1 MGLTLATLRLR
12 TPVVY
17 SKNKNHARVRACISC
32 NRYFERILSGERLC
46 RMIQTKDEKKRVGRD
61 RRQVPLITCAIL
73 AGGLSRRMGK
83 DKATLDF
90 VDGSLIENVY
100 LRAMTVFDKV
110 IIVSSHHRSIQGVDA
125 PVVGDVLCVKGSM
138 VGIVS
143 ALMHAETPYV
153 FVLACDMPLASE
165 ESMSAVIEAWEG
177 EDIVIPKTN
186 AGFEPLH
193 ALYSRSCISYMLN
206 FAQQGRLRIR
216 DMFPYVTVKIM
227 ENHPAFFAGGH
238 PAFLNVNTKL
248 ELKKAEEIQ
257 RQKDLP

>member
-1 MGLTLATLRLR
+1 
-12 TPVVY
+12 
-17 SKNKNHARVRACISC
+17 
-32 NRYFERILSGERLC
+32 
-46 RMIQTKDEKKRVGRD
+46 MIQTKGEKEGVGRD

-90 VDGSLIENVY
+90 GDGSLIDGIY
-100 LRAMTVFDKV
+100 RRARTVFDKV
-110 IIVSSHHRSIQGVDA
+110 IIVSSHHRSIRRVDA
-125 PVVGDVLCVKGSM
+125 PVVGDVLPVKGSM

-143 ALMHAETPYV
+143 ALLHAETPYV

-186 AGFEPLH
+186 AGIEPLH
-193 ALYSRSCISYMLN
+193 ALYGRSCISYMLN
-206 FAQQGRLRIR
+206 FIQQGRLKIR

-227 ENHPAFFAGGH
+227 ENHPAFSADGH
-238 PAFLNVNTKL
+238 LVFLNVNTEL
-248 ELKKAEEIQ
+248 ELEKAVRMH
-257 RQKDLP
+257 RQSE

>member
-1 MGLTLATLRLR
+1 
-12 TPVVY
+12 
-17 SKNKNHARVRACISC
+17 
-32 NRYFERILSGERLC
+32 
-46 RMIQTKDEKKRVGRD
+46 MIQTKGEKERIGRD

-90 VDGSLIENVY
+90 GDGSLIEGIY
-100 LRAMTVFDKV
+100 RRARTVFDKI

-125 PVVGDVLCVKGSM
+125 PVVSDVLPVKGSM

-153 FVLACDMPLASE
+153 FVLSCDVPFASE
-165 ESMSAVIEAWEG
+165 ESMNAVIEAWEG

-206 FAQQGRLRIR
+206 FVQQGRLKII
-216 DMFPYVTVKIM
+216 DLFPYVIVNIV
-227 ENHPAFFAGGH
+227 ENHPAFFAGGRF
-238 PAFLNVNTKL
+238 AFLNVNTEL
-248 ELKKAEEIQ
+248 ELKKAVEML
-257 RQKDLP
+257 RQSE